1 NSPEEFIYRN
11 REALESEFVSS
22 NLHHWIDLIFGYKQR
37 GKPAVEAA
45 NIFYHLT
52 YEGAVDLREI
62 DDELQKS
69 AIEDQI
75 ANFGQTPVQIFRKKH
90 PRRGNPM
97 PIEHPLYF
105 APASITLTSVVLNTT
120 QPPSSVVFIDLLD
133 SNILIINEKFTL
145 TVKMWLTTQLQYGG
159 NFTFSSSQE
168 PSFGIGA
175 DILPSRM
182 IGTPLAENIELNG
195 QLFATLQTGS
205 ESYLVS
211 CGSWENS
218 FQLTSL
224 NDGKTVQKIRQHK
237 DVVSCIAVA
246 TNGSVLVTGSY
257 DTTVMVW
264 YVSHH
269 NIMEKRNRNTR
280 TDVNKDVIIVENP
293 YHVLCGHDDIITC
306 LFVSVELDI
315 VISGSKDGTC
325 IFHTLREGR
334 YVRSIWHPSG
344 LPLSKLLVSQ
354 HGRIV
359 VYAENDLSL
368 HMYSINGKHL
378 AFSECNG
385 RLNCMKLSGCGDF
398 LVCAGDNGCITLRS
412 MYSLEVIRRYE
423 GIGKPII
430 SLAVTP
436 EECFLAGAKDGSILV
451 YSIENSQLRRSSVL
465 WI

>member
-1 NSPEEFIYRN
+1 
-11 REALESEFVSS
+11 
-22 NLHHWIDLIFGYKQR
+22 
-37 GKPAVEAA
+37 
-45 NIFYHLT
+45 
-52 YEGAVDLREI
+52 
-62 DDELQKS
+62 
-69 AIEDQI
+69 
-75 ANFGQTPVQIFRKKH
+75 
-90 PRRGNPM
+90 M
-97 PIEHPLYF
+97 
-105 APASITLTSVVLNTT
+105 
-120 QPPSSVVFIDLLD
+120 
-133 SNILIINEKFTL
+133 
-145 TVKMWLTTQLQYGG
+145 
-159 NFTFSSSQE
+159 
-168 PSFGIGA
+168 
-175 DILPSRM
+175 
-182 IGTPLAENIELNG
+182 
-195 QLFATLQTGS
+195 
-205 ESYLVS
+205 
-211 CGSWENS
+211 
-218 FQLTSL
+218 
-224 NDGKTVQKIRQHK
+224 
-237 DVVSCIAVA
+237 A